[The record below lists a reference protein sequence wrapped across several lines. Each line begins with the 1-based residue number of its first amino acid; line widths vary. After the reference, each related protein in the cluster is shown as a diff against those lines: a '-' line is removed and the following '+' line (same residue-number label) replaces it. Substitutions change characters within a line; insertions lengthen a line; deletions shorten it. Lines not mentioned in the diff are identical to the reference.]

1 LTYLIF
7 TIRLIGNLKKLIFNT
22 SKMLGK
28 LKKRKRLRVHGF
40 LKRSASAS
48 GKNILKNRRRKWRH
62 QLTVSYPKRF
72 QEINGKAK
80 MHIIAW
86 GTARKSP
93 FDWKGNYVAKI
104 K

>member
-1 LTYLIF
+1 
-7 TIRLIGNLKKLIFNT
+7 
-22 SKMLGK
+22 MLGQ

-40 LKRSASAS
+40 LKRSSTV
-48 GKNILKNRRRKWRH
+48 GWKNVLKNRRRRGRH
-62 QLTVSYPKRF
+62 QLTVSYPKRY

-86 GTARKSP
+86 GTAKKSP
-93 FDWKGNYVAKI
+93 FDGKGNYIIRK